1 MRTAFVTGGSG
12 HVGGNL
18 VRLLL
23 KKGWTVRCL
32 IHKDMRALEGLN
44 IEKVKGDLLDAD
56 FLCDKLSGCDAVFHA
71 AAQIAIENVDIEL
84 MHKINV
90 EGTRSV
96 TRAALEAGVNRFI
109 HFSSI
114 HAYEQTPIDAELNES
129 RPLVSRSNA
138 APYDASKAEAERVV
152 LEAFSKGLKTVII
165 NPTGILGPHDYKP
178 SRMGK
183 VISDI
188 SKKKMRFTINAGF
201 DWVDVRDVCEAAI
214 KSVDQGTP
222 GESYII
228 SGKWTSFRDL
238 SQIIGKKIEKITHWV
253 SLPFW
258 TAYMFLPF
266 AFVLSRLTGR
276 RPSYSLGSLHALAV
290 QPKTVSSGKARKE
303 LNHQPR
309 SIDSTVE
316 DTINWNNA
324 HAG

>member
-18 VRLLL
+18 VRQLL
-23 KKGWTVRCL
+23 KNDWTVRCL
-32 IHKDMRALEGLN
+32 IYKDMRALEGLN
-44 IEKVKGDLLDAD
+44 IEKVRGDLLDEG
-56 FLCDKLSGCDAVFHA
+56 FLCDNLSGCDAVFHA
-71 AAQIAIENVDIEL
+71 AAQIAIENVDVDF

-90 EGTRSV
+90 EGTRSI
-96 TRAALEAGVNRFI
+96 TRAALKAGVNRFI

-114 HAYEQTPIDAELNES
+114 HAYEQKPIDTELNES
-129 RPLVSRSNA
+129 RPLVSRSSA
-138 APYDASKAEAERVV
+138 APYDTSKAEAERIV
-152 LEAFSKGLKTVII
+152 LKAFNQGLNTVII

-201 DWVDVRDVCEAAI
+201 DWVDVRDVCKAAI

-238 SQIIGKKIEKITHWV
+238 SQIIGGKIKKITHWIA
-253 SLPFW
+253 LPFW

-266 AFVLSRLTGR
+266 AFVLSKLTGR
-276 RPSYSLGSLHALAV
+276 RPTYSSGSLHALAV
-290 QPKTVSSGKARKE
+290 QPKMVSHKKAQKE

-309 SIDSTVE
+309 SIDSTIE
-316 DTINWNNA
+316 DIINWNNN
-324 HAG
+324 HAK

>member
-23 KKGWTVRCL
+23 KKGWAVRCL

-44 IEKVKGDLLDAD
+44 IKKVRGNLFDAD

-96 TRAALEAGVNRFI
+96 TRAALKAGVNRFI

-183 VISDI
+183 VVSDI
-188 SKKKMRFTINAGF
+188 SKKKKIFTKLNNLETYLEKKVFETNAF
-201 DWVDVRDVCEAAI
+201 DF
-214 KSVDQGTP
+214 KS
-222 GESYII
+222 
-228 SGKWTSFRDL
+228 L
-238 SQIIGKKIEKITHWV
+238 
-253 SLPFW
+253 
-258 TAYMFLPF
+258 
-266 AFVLSRLTGR
+266 RL
-276 RPSYSLGSLHALAV
+276 V
-290 QPKTVSSGKARKE
+290 
-303 LNHQPR
+303 
-309 SIDSTVE
+309 
-316 DTINWNNA
+316 
-324 HAG
+324 

>member
-1 MRTAFVTGGSG
+1 MQYFM
-12 HVGGNL
+12 
-18 VRLLL
+18 LLQ
-23 KKGWTVRCL
+23 G
-32 IHKDMRALEGLN
+32 
-44 IEKVKGDLLDAD
+44 
-56 FLCDKLSGCDAVFHA
+56 AV
-71 AAQIAIENVDIEL
+71 ENVDIEL
-84 MHKINV
+84 HKINV

-96 TRAALEAGVNRFI
+96 TRAALEADVNRFI

-188 SKKKMRFTINAGF
+188 SKKDRLTINAGF

-228 SGKWTSFRDL
+228 SGKWTSFR
-238 SQIIGKKIEKITHWV
+238 I
-253 SLPFW
+253 SL
-258 TAYMFLPF
+258 
-266 AFVLSRLTGR
+266 
-276 RPSYSLGSLHALAV
+276 
-290 QPKTVSSGKARKE
+290 K
-303 LNHQPR
+303 
-309 SIDSTVE
+309 
-316 DTINWNNA
+316 
-324 HAG
+324 